1 MSANKT
7 TNNFPPQEKID
18 LFEKMVS
25 AIPAL
30 ARKGSTMPY
39 TSVNGNMFS
48 FIDKHGS
55 CAIRLPEK
63 EREDFLKKYKTEL
76 FATHGA
82 VLKEYVTVPDDILKK
97 TKELM
102 KWFEISYEYV
112 RTMKP
117 KTTKNKN
124 KYLR

>member
-1 MSANKT
+1 MNIKKIQLNSYPRDKIYLY
-7 TNNFPPQEKID
+7 EKLIGT
-18 LFEKMVS
+18 
-25 AIPAL
+25 IPDIE
-30 ARKGSTMPY
+30 RKGATMPY
-39 TSVNGNMFS
+39 TSLNGNMFS

-82 VLKEYVTVPDDILKK
+82 VVKEYVTVPDDILKK

-112 RTMKP
+112 RTLKP
-117 KTTKNKN
+117 KTTKKKN
-124 KYLR
+124 K